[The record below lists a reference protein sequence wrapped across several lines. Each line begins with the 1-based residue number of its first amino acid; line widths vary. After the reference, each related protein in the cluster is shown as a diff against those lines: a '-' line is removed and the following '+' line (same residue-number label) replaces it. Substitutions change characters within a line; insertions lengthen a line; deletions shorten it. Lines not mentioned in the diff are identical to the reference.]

1 MLQAAKRFQKPA
13 AQQISAARLNEEKSM
28 NDSLQ
33 ENTKIADAPNWHALS
48 IENVL
53 QELSCSREGLSS
65 DAARARLNQYGPNLL
80 PQSPRRSPLKRFFM
94 QFHDVLIYVLM
105 GAAAITGLMADWVDA
120 GVILGVVLINAVI
133 GFIQEG
139 KAEEAVDAIRSIL
152 TYEAMVLRDGRRMSL
167 KVEDIVPGDVVFLQ
181 SGDKVPADLRMFK
194 VKDLQLEEAAL
205 TGESV
210 PVEKMSDPVEEDVS
224 LGDRGSMAFSGTLV
238 SHGQGSGVVVAT
250 GEATEL
256 GKISS
261 MLAEIQPLKTRLTQ
275 QMTETSQ
282 WLTGAILILAVL
294 NMVFGLAVR
303 SFSFTELF
311 FASVA
316 LAVAAIPEGL
326 PAIIT
331 ITMAMG
337 VQRMAKRNAIIR
349 RLPAVETLG
358 SVTVICSDKTGTL
371 TRNEMTVTTLI
382 TTEGAYQVDGV
393 GYNPQGSFSSHGE
406 NINPED
412 NALLL
417 ELARAGAL
425 CNDGSL
431 LQQEGQWLV
440 QGDPTDGALITLA
453 MKAGQDPEFCSREY
467 PRVDTIPFESEHK
480 FMATLH
486 HDHSGHGFIYLKGA
500 PEQVLEMCYRE
511 RRDGDDHPIN
521 LEFWREQIDAI
532 ARQGQRTLALA
543 YLAVGEKRELN
554 FEDVKSGLTLLG
566 LYGLIDPPRE
576 EAVTALESCRTA
588 GIRVKMITGDHGLTA
603 AAIGEQIGMETGRG
617 AVTGRML
624 DTADDDELRLLVQ
637 KTDIFARVSPEHKLR
652 LVKALQAN
660 DQVVAMTGDG
670 INDAPALKRADM
682 GIAMGQKGTE
692 AAKEAAEMVLA
703 DDNFASIVNAVEE
716 GRTVYDNIK
725 KTLAFVLPTNGAQ
738 AGIIIASV
746 MMGISLP
753 ITPLQILWINM
764 VTSVTLGLSLAF
776 ESPEGDV
783 MQRPP
788 RSPREPLLTHFLAWR
803 IIFISTI
810 IVMGTLGLF
819 LWDQAHGETVE
830 MARTTAV
837 NTLIFFQIFY
847 LFGVRYQYISV
858 LSREGLL
865 GNRMVLYA
873 VGIIIFL
880 QALFTYLPLFQK
892 VFGTAAIPTGDWLR
906 LLLFTPMVFVLVEVE
921 KRIMQQIEQKKS
933 L

>member
-1 MLQAAKRFQKPA
+1 MNDLSQEK
-13 AQQISAARLNEEKSM
+13 EKS
-28 NDSLQ
+28 
-33 ENTKIADAPNWHALS
+33 TGIIAWHALG
-48 IENVL
+48 IEDVL
-53 QELSCSREGLSS
+53 QKMSCTREGLSS
-65 DAARARLNQYGPNLL
+65 DVVHERLRQYGPNRL
-80 PQSPRRSPLKRFFM
+80 PPPQRRSPFKRFFI
-94 QFHDVLIYVLM
+94 QFHDVLIYVLL
-105 GAAAITGLMADWVDA
+105 GAAAITALMADWVDA

-133 GFIQEG
+133 GFVQEG
-139 KAEEAVDAIRSIL
+139 KAEKAVDAIRGIL
-152 TYEAMVLRDGRRMSL
+152 THEAMVLRDGHKMTV
-167 KVEDIVPGDVVFLQ
+167 KVEDIVPGDVVFLH
-181 SGDKVPADLRMFK
+181 SGDKVPADLRMFQ
-194 VKDLQLEEAAL
+194 VKDLQIEEAAL

-210 PVEKMSDPVEEDVS
+210 PVEKVTEPVAADAS
-224 LGDRGSMAFSGTLV
+224 LGDRSSLAFSGTLV
-238 SHGQGSGVVVAT
+238 SHGQGSGIVVAT
-250 GEATEL
+250 GATTEL

-261 MLAEIQPLKTRLTQ
+261 MLAEIQTLKTRLTK

-294 NMVFGLAVR
+294 NMIFGLAVR

-331 ITMAMG
+331 ITMAIG
-337 VQRMAKRNAIIR
+337 VQRMAKRDAIIR

-371 TRNEMTVTTLI
+371 TRNEMTVTTI
-382 TTEGAYQVDGV
+382 VSAEGLYQVDGV
-393 GYNPQGSFSSHGE
+393 GYNPQGGFSQHGK
-406 NINPED
+406 NIDPDED
-412 NALLL
+412 ALLL
-417 ELARAGAL
+417 ELARASVL
-425 CNDGSL
+425 CNDGAL
-431 LQQEGQWLV
+431 LQQDGQWLV

-453 MKAGQDPEFCSREY
+453 LKAELDPELISREY

-500 PEQVLEMCYRE
+500 PEQVLEMCSRE

-521 LEFWREQIDAI
+521 HSFWKEQVDSI
-532 ARQGQRTLALA
+532 ARQGQRTLAVS
-543 YLAVGEKRELN
+543 YLAVGDKREMD
-554 FEDVKSGLTLLG
+554 FADVKSGLTILG

-576 EAVTALESCRTA
+576 EAMAALENCRRA
-588 GIRVKMITGDHGLTA
+588 GISVKMITGDHGLTA
-603 AAIGEQIGMETGRG
+603 TAIGEQIGMTIGSG

-624 DTADDDELRLLVQ
+624 DTTGDDELQLLVQ

-682 GIAMGQKGTE
+682 GVAMGKKGTE

-703 DDNFASIVNAVEE
+703 DDNFASIVHAVEE

-738 AGIIIASV
+738 AGIVIASV
-746 MMGISLP
+746 MMGMALP

-776 ESPEGDV
+776 EPPEGDV
-783 MQRPP
+783 MLRPP
-788 RSPREPLLTHFLAWR
+788 RPTQEPLLTQFLAWR

-819 LWDQAHGETVE
+819 LWDRAHGETLD

-847 LFGVRYQYISV
+847 LFGARYQFTSV

-865 GNRMVLYA
+865 GNRAVLYA
-873 VGIIIFL
+873 VGSIIFL
-880 QALFTYLPLFQK
+880 QMLFTYLPLFQHI
-892 VFGTAAIPTGDWLR
+892 FATAGIPAGDWLR
-906 LLLFTPMVFVLVEVE
+906 LLLFTPLVFVLVEVE
-921 KRIMQQIEQKKS
+921 KRIMQQMEKRRN
-933 L
+933 